1 MSDVDTR
8 LREVEDQLSINQT
21 ITRYCRALDWL
32 DETLLRTCY
41 APGAVIDYGF
51 YQGEVEGFYPIV
63 MQIQRATLHR
73 SHFLSNVA
81 IQLQDD
87 FAEVEC
93 YGIATS
99 TLDNKTLNVFG
110 GRYLNRFER
119 AGNEWLIR
127 NSTYVLDYNF
137 TTDIPPREQ
146 AMEQL
151 QMGLGLDSAHPLYR
165 LLYTRVDKGDS
176 A

>member
-1 MSDVDTR
+1 
-8 LREVEDQLSINQT
+8 
-21 ITRYCRALDWL
+21 
-32 DETLLRTCY
+32 
-41 APGAVIDYGF
+41 
-51 YQGEVEGFYPIV
+51 

-73 SHFLSNVA
+73 SHFITTVA

-119 AGNEWLIR
+119 AGSEWLIR

-165 LLYTRVDKGDS
+165 LLYTRVDQGDS
-176 A
+176 V